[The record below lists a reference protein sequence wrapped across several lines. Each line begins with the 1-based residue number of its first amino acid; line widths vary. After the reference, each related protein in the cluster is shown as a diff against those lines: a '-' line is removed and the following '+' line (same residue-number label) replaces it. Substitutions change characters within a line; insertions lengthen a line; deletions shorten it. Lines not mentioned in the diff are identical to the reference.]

1 MVKLKELLKEDLIT
15 ERKLESYD
23 TSEMNELLKRL
34 NKLTADINKL
44 WPQLQKTKAKTKWQK
59 AQDIGYG
66 LKGLGRNMMYKL
78 DRVRNIMDAPEYDDD
93 E

>member
-1 MVKLKELLKEDLIT
+1 MIKLKELLN
-15 ERKLESYD
+15 ERKLQSFD
-23 TSEMNELLKRL
+23 TSEMNDLLKRL

-59 AQDIGYG
+59 AQNIGYA
-66 LKGLGRNMMYKL
+66 LHGLGRNMMHKL
-78 DRVRNIMDAPEYDDD
+78 DTVRKIMDAPEYDDD